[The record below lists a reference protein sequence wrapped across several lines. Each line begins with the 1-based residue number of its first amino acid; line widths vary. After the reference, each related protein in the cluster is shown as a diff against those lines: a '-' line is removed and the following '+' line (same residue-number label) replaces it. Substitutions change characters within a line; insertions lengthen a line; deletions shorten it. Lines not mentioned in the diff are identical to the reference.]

1 MKFRGRQGHH
11 VLVITAYQVSQSSPS
26 GLGHETF
33 YMQQWR
39 KIVLTIPTDEPRK
52 RFWTD
57 LTTFISLAPNNTA
70 ILLMLDANADTS
82 DPLFSRFC
90 SDCNLED
97 FHGNVSLQPAP
108 ETYFRGSRRIDYI
121 LGTPDIAQAITQVG
135 ILGYADGLK
144 YSDHHALF
152 IDIQEDLLFSDKGVD
167 PTARR
172 SRGLQTKKSKQVQ
185 EYCCLLKQQCA
196 AHNILSWVRGLCDLA
211 RNQGSLAAKTAADVI
226 DSQLTAFALKAER
239 DTSNKSFGYAW
250 SPTLADAGRSVTFWR
265 NCLRMVKAGAD
276 PFASLL
282 PSQLI
287 TQSGL
292 RPTLAM
298 SFYQARLADAW
309 TKLRTIQAKATELR
323 AEFLDSLCDAAECH
337 TEKARATC
345 IRGIKKAE
353 YMQRLWPKLRR
364 FAKGEVWT
372 GLSRIEV
379 PIFDASQEI
388 VGWRSITSPDELFT
402 ALIDRNI
409 RHFSQAKLLMVSL
422 GSICTPLNKT
432 ISPNQF

>member
-1 MKFRGRQGHH
+1 MSHWGSTPDSLADNDIRFLFQNVNGLSTQASVYAEVQANIVRLGTHVVAMGETNLNWRNFTIRDMWESTLQRQYAKLFFSHSSCNEGSSPCYQRGGTSMLCNSRLGARLLDRGADSELGRWSWMKFRGRQGHH

-39 KIVLTIPTDEPRK
+39 KIVPTIPSDEPRK

-57 LTTFISLAPNNTA
+57 LTTFISSAPNNTA

-108 ETYFRGSRRIDYI
+108 ETYFRGSRCIDYI

-144 YSDHHALF
+144 YSDHCALF

-172 SRGLQTKKSKQVQ
+172 SRGLRTKNKKQVQ

-196 AHNILSWVRGLCDLA
+196 AHNILSRVRVC
-211 RNQGSLAAKTAADVI
+211 VI
-226 DSQLTAFALKAER
+226 
-239 DTSNKSFGYAW
+239 
-250 SPTLADAGRSVTFWR
+250 
-265 NCLRMVKAGAD
+265 
-276 PFASLL
+276 LL
-282 PSQLI
+282 VPKVPLL
-287 TQSGL
+287 L
-292 RPTLAM
+292 RP
-298 SFYQARLADAW
+298 
-309 TKLRTIQAKATELR
+309 
-323 AEFLDSLCDAAECH
+323 
-337 TEKARATC
+337 
-345 IRGIKKAE
+345 
-353 YMQRLWPKLRR
+353 
-364 FAKGEVWT
+364 
-372 GLSRIEV
+372 
-379 PIFDASQEI
+379 
-388 VGWRSITSPDELFT
+388 
-402 ALIDRNI
+402 
-409 RHFSQAKLLMVSL
+409 LLMLLIPNSP
-422 GSICTPLNKT
+422 PL
-432 ISPNQF
+432 P